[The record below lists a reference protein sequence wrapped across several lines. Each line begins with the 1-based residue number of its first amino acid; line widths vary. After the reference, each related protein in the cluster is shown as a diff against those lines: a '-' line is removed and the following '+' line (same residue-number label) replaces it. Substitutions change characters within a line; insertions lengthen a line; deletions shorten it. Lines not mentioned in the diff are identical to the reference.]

1 MSLPGEKGL
10 TSTGWQVAEIFVAVH
25 WFAGA
30 KEAGSGKV
38 AGLAKVWEMVKGGFC
53 PSSSDAE
60 NGIQEVGDAEPCTE
74 HRRSLARE
82 VIG

>member
-1 MSLPGEKGL
+1 LSNAVFVRVAMESGAAPWGKGFE
-10 TSTGWQVAEIFVAVH
+10 STGWQVAEIFVAVH

-38 AGLAKVWEMVKGGFC
+38 AGLAKVWEIVKGGFC

-60 NGIQEVGDAEPCTE
+60 NGS
-74 HRRSLARE
+74 RK
-82 VIG
+82 